1 MASVTLSR
9 HSTTSDLEELME
21 GRIERRGTASVD
33 HPRRSRAS
41 LDAPNLYELQGVVQ
55 HYAWGRSADESKI
68 AKLLASR
75 GDEVDATKPFAE
87 LWMGTHSNGP
97 ASVKLNGEQVMLKDV
112 LGGDLPFLLKVL
124 SVNTALSIQSHP
136 SKALAEKLHR
146 ERPDI
151 YKDPNHKP
159 EMAIAL
165 SHFEALCGFCSV
177 SELESTL
184 RDVPE
189 LATCCGQD
197 VVDRY
202 LAVPAD
208 HEAEKKRV
216 LKELF
221 TSLMTVDQDTASTVV
236 QSLVDRLSRAER
248 ELTPRERLVLRL
260 QDEYPLD
267 IGVLSSYLLNYVCLE
282 SGEAIALGANEPH
295 AYLAGELVECM
306 VRPFVSLSDF
316 DSLPH
321 FHSLTHSLTL
331 SLSHSERF
339 RRPLTTSSGQ
349 G

>member
-1 MASVTLSR
+1 
-9 HSTTSDLEELME
+9 
-21 GRIERRGTASVD
+21 
-33 HPRRSRAS
+33 
-41 LDAPNLYELQGVVQ
+41 
-55 HYAWGRSADESKI
+55 
-68 AKLLASR
+68 
-75 GDEVDATKPFAE
+75 
-87 LWMGTHSNGP
+87 
-97 ASVKLNGEQVMLKDV
+97 
-112 LGGDLPFLLKVL
+112 
-124 SVNTALSIQSHP
+124 
-136 SKALAEKLHR
+136 
-146 ERPDI
+146 
-151 YKDPNHKP
+151 
-159 EMAIAL
+159 
-165 SHFEALCGFCSV
+165 
-177 SELESTL
+177 
-184 RDVPE
+184 
-189 LATCCGQD
+189 
-197 VVDRY
+197 
-202 LAVPAD
+202 VPAD